1 MITVRNMRKMETGNV
16 KAYFDV
22 TINGVEVKGLKLV
35 HSQKDGNLFLGFPS
49 EKGKDDKYYNTV
61 YISDLN
67 LKKEVEDFLKETF
80 EKLPA
85 SDDTAER

>member
-16 KAYFDV
+16 KAYFDATV
-22 TINGVEVKGLKLV
+22 NGVEVKGLKLV
-35 HSQKDGNLFLGFPS
+35 LSQKDGNLFLGFPS

-67 LKKEVEDFLKETF
+67 LKKEVEDFLKETYT
-80 EKLPA
+80 KLPS